1 MVSSQAE
8 PGIINVGH
16 SIERR
21 NFRRFSLLLPV
32 LFRWTNGSE
41 HYDVGEG
48 ANVGL
53 GGIFIFST
61 KCPSVGTQV
70 EVEFSVPAF
79 DRMTREVRLRCLGQ
93 VSRLE
98 ACGQVSGFAVTGRI
112 EGEHKEEQLENMAV
126 TVLTKQ

>member
-1 MVSSQAE
+1 MVSPQAQ

-16 SIERR
+16 SVERR

-32 LFRWTNGSE
+32 LFRWTDSSE
-41 HYDVGEG
+41 HYDVGQG

-53 GGIFIFST
+53 GGIFIFT
-61 KCPSVGTQV
+61 AKCPPVGTPV

-79 DRMTREVRLRCLGQ
+79 DRMSREVRLRCLGQ

-112 EGEHKEEQLENMAV
+112 EGEDQHERLEEMSISILA
-126 TVLTKQ
+126 KQ